1 MKFILGLLFIL
12 QTTFVFAHSDQLF
25 MSNDLSI
32 ISIKNLTNFV
42 RIQETK
48 THIHIISNGIPIHR
62 TGVFP
67 GRGNPHSISEQR
79 HDLKVSKN
87 PQTNME
93 TTQSRFFGVALNG
106 VMFVP
111 GTAECWGKKRGG
123 RSQRGLGSQP
133 FTRKPPRPR
142 SPRNMDDC
150 EWREEAIVNG
160 SSRLGLDDNFAHVQP
175 SGMYHYHGRPEGL
188 IKRLNQKTNKD
199 LLLVGYAGDGF
210 KIYVSQGNKYSSS
223 YRLKSGTRRTGPSG
237 VYDGTYTADYK
248 FISDAGELDECN
260 GLTINDGTYAYIIT
274 KEFPFVPRCWRG
286 LPDRTFIDRPDGR

>member
-1 MKFILGLLFIL
+1 
-12 QTTFVFAHSDQLF
+12 

-87 PQTNME
+87 PQINMK

-111 GTAECWGKKRGG
+111 GTAECWEK
-123 RSQRGLGSQP
+123 
-133 FTRKPPRPR
+133 
-142 SPRNMDDC
+142 
-150 EWREEAIVNG
+150 REEDGVKG
-160 SSRLGLDDNFAHVQP
+160 GLDHSP
-175 SGMYHYHGRPEGL
+175 SLENHQGQESQDIWM
-188 IKRLNQKTNKD
+188 I
-199 LLLVGYAGDGF
+199 
-210 KIYVSQGNKYSSS
+210 VS
-223 YRLKSGTRRTGPSG
+223 
-237 VYDGTYTADYK
+237 
-248 FISDAGELDECN
+248 GEKKQLSTD
-260 GLTINDGTYAYIIT
+260 
-274 KEFPFVPRCWRG
+274 
-286 LPDRTFIDRPDGR
+286 LPD